1 MKAITLYSSL
11 KEQTLKKEKN
21 FIQANILFDIC
32 HQKKRVKM
40 NTETTQINK
49 ETQGL
54 GFEEFIV
61 NMA

>member
-1 MKAITLYSSL
+1 MSP
-11 KEQTLKKEKN
+11 
-21 FIQANILFDIC
+21 
-32 HQKKRVKM
+32 KKRVKM